1 MTYEGNKEV
10 KANKEN
16 SLNKKYEH
24 FFTQKN
30 ELLTQTFN
38 RFNFLINEVRRLI
51 FSIHE
56 SA

>member
-24 FFTQKN
+24 FFAQKN

-38 RFNFLINEVRRLI
+38 RFIFLINEVRRFEI
-51 FSIHE
+51 SIHE
-56 SA
+56 SG